1 MDTDSCYGIDWD
13 LNKVNA
19 YNQRCK
25 DNLKAN
31 GYDAVIRD
39 GREYWLGVAE
49 TEGDKD
55 TYTEFKYMGAKRYCG
70 RCKADGRLHITVAGV
85 PKKRGALCLKED
97 IKNFHPGFIFSGE
110 ITGKKTHVYFIKDK
124 IYIDKAGNETGDSI
138 SLIPCDYEL
147 DSVRVINW
155 EELFNEEVNI
165 QIYEPD

>member
-1 MDTDSCYGIDWD
+1 
-13 LNKVNA
+13 
-19 YNQRCK
+19 
-25 DNLKAN
+25 
-31 GYDAVIRD
+31 
-39 GREYWLGVAE
+39 
-49 TEGDKD
+49 
-55 TYTEFKYMGAKRYCG
+55 MGAKRYCG